1 MVAPFCRTAL
11 TSRRFRSSSARVELR
26 NAADAAQDKTRQDKT
41 HQEQIVTSARLCRM
55 CSLACPEPGLTNQS
69 SFVSS
74 IDRKRRFSSLGM
86 RATTKTKVLSCIQK
100 TRQDKVRR
108 QTGRVRRLVVA
119 ALTHARRH
127 HTPTSLGRSSSSS
140 SSSSR
145 VAHLQPFRGAPADT
159 HHSFGGVCPTFV
171 PRHVPPKR

>member
-1 MVAPFCRTAL
+1 
-11 TSRRFRSSSARVELR
+11 
-26 NAADAAQDKTRQDKT
+26 
-41 HQEQIVTSARLCRM
+41 M

-74 IDRKRRFSSLGM
+74 IDRQKTSFSSLGM
-86 RATTKTKVLSCIQK
+86 RATTKNQGLFLHTKDKTRQDKTRQAK

-171 PRHVPPKR
+171 PRHAAETVN